1 MREYVKCMHRE
12 LVVSK
17 AERAGGVRMRV
28 QAYLNI
34 HRKCW
39 SVVALEGEQKG
50 RVISHTKYVS
60 IKDARLV
67 VQEGGRQRVLKEKKK
82 NVHAFV
88 RGQLVSLNP
97 PGVAYDDDGIRIGKA
112 GDVETGQ
119 EYVYEG
125 DLGPPESNMTRVRY
139 SPYHNCTF
147 MAESAA
153 GYDLPVNSSPF
164 VRMSPGGR
172 ASALDPKYFTGTT
185 EIQFSGESLE
195 AREEG
200 EAA

>member
-1 MREYVKCMHRE
+1 MREYVKCMERE
-12 LVVSK
+12 IVEIK
-17 AERAGGVRMRV
+17 AERSGGGRMRV
-28 QAYLNI
+28 QAYWNI

-97 PGVAYDDDGIRIGKA
+97 PPLPQLHIHGGVR
-112 GDVETGQ
+112 
-119 EYVYEG
+119 
-125 DLGPPESNMTRVRY
+125 SRVRL
-139 SPYHNCTF
+139 
-147 MAESAA
+147 A
-153 GYDLPVNSSPF
+153 GELVAI
-164 VRMSPGGR
+164 R
-172 ASALDPKYFTGTT
+172 ADVPR
-185 EIQFSGESLE
+185 GESVST
-195 AREEG
+195 G
-200 EAA
+200 P